1 MEQGKILI
9 MSRKLN
15 PVQWTEELRNAL
27 ASSKVRLKA
36 NKKIARML
44 GLNENL
50 ICRYLRKNEGWIEEK
65 TFRKLCR
72 LEEFRD
78 LKYIASN
85 PLKLKGDEQLL
96 LDVFRELPENIQ
108 KELLLEL
115 SKFSRYAKDKS
126 SNVTD
131 LCHFLKP
138 KNPQ

>member
-1 MEQGKILI
+1 MEQLRILF

-15 PVQWTEELRNAL
+15 PVQWTLELRNAL
-27 ASSKVRLKA
+27 ASSRLRLKT
-36 NKKIARML
+36 NKKIARTL

-65 TFRKLCR
+65 TFRKLCQ

-96 LDVFRELPENIQ
+96 LDVFRELPEDIQ

-115 SKFSRYAKDKS
+115 SKFSRYSKDKS
-126 SNVTD
+126 SSVTD

-138 KNPQ
+138 GNPQ

>member
-1 MEQGKILI
+1 

-15 PVQWTEELRNAL
+15 PVQWTGELRNAL
-27 ASSKVRLKA
+27 ASSRVRLKT
-36 NKKIARML
+36 NKQIARTL

-50 ICRYLRKNEGWIEEK
+50 ICRYLRKNVGWVEEK
-65 TFRKLCR
+65 TFRKLCQ

-115 SKFSRYAKDKS
+115 SKFSRYSKDKS
-126 SNVTD
+126 SSVTD

-138 KNPQ
+138 ENPQ